1 MKKITFIIS
10 IALLTACGGKK
21 TETSA
26 TENAQPNNV
35 VAPSSSEGSV
45 PNSEASEPQEKM
57 NCGPSRILVTWD
69 DPDKSGTNIRNS
81 PGGKVIAKINPSDF
95 PDGCM
100 MEIVEASNGWFRI
113 NGGIE
118 GPGDESDIALPGN
131 VGWIHGSVVT
141 TGTRNYGGQKINILD
156 EPNNGKIVGSITTEV
171 YGLRILD
178 LCGNWVKISY
188 NGMTGWVSSD
198 WLCGVPWTTC
208 P

>member
-1 MKKITFIIS
+1 MKKITLILS

-21 TETSA
+21 PETLA
-26 TENAQPNNV
+26 TQNAQPKKE
-35 VAPSSSEGSV
+35 AESSSSDGAVS
-45 PNSEASEPQEKM
+45 NSEGSEPQEKM
-57 NCGPSRILVTWD
+57 NCGPSRLTVSWD
-69 DPDKSGTNIRNS
+69 DPDQSGTNIRNS
-81 PGGKVIAKINPSDF
+81 PGGKVIAKINPSGF

-131 VGWIHGSVVT
+131 VGWIHGSVIT

-156 EPNNGKIVGSITTEV
+156 EPNNGKMVGSITTEV
-171 YGLRILD
+171 YGLKILD